1 VALSLAATGGGDR
14 WWISIPFI
22 QRPDPLEESYRLVH
36 RFYVKPVQADL
47 ISQAGLDTLTKFDH
61 DVVVEVTDRELLI
74 KHGTQQVTELPAPAP
89 DDWPAW
95 ARVAGQAIT
104 SAAAVSPR
112 IAKVPED
119 DLEDAVISGTVA
131 ALDPY
136 SQYLPPNSAS
146 RNILRESERTA
157 VDSNDGQARTNGI
170 GTNLPVEQIPLP
182 ASVSLRIDDS
192 IAVIQIRRF
201 TTITGHLV
209 NQALERAFRGQ
220 AKAPGIVLDLRGDP
234 GGMIDAAV
242 QVADVFLD
250 RGRVVVLEGR
260 DPRDRRVF
268 KAKSDGS
275 IYERIPLVV
284 LVDGGSASAAEVVA
298 AALQDNRRALVIG
311 TSTFGKGTSQRIIE
325 LANGGELWLTSAYMR
340 SASGYLLD
348 RHGVIPNICTAEQA
362 DSARAERFHSLV
374 AKKRTSLS
382 EAEWAELRR
391 GCPPS
396 ELQAADALERAKRVL
411 HSRADRPL

>member
-1 VALSLAATGGGDR
+1 MVQRYPWPSHLLVLAAAIVGGC
-14 WWISIPFI
+14 SIPFI

-47 ISQAGLDTLTKFDH
+47 ISQAGLDTLSKFDH

-74 KHGTQQVTELPAPAP
+74 KHGTLQVTELPAPAP
-89 DDWPAW
+89 DDWRAW

-112 IAKVPED
+112 IAKIPED
-119 DLEDAVISGTVA
+119 DIEDAVISGTVA

-146 RNILRESERTA
+146 RNILRESERRA
-157 VDSNDGQARTNGI
+157 VDGQARTNRI
-170 GTNLPVEQIPLP
+170 ATNLPGEQIPLP
-182 ASVSLRIDDS
+182 ASVSWRIDDGV
-192 IAVIQIRRF
+192 AVIQIRRF

-209 NQALERAFRGQ
+209 HQALERAFRGQ
-220 AKAPGIVLDLRGDP
+220 ANASGVVLDLRGDP

-242 QVADVFLD
+242 QVADIFLD
-250 RGRVVVLEGR
+250 HGRVVVLEGR

-268 KAKSDGS
+268 RAKSEGS

-284 LVDGGSASAAEVVA
+284 LADGVSASAAEVVA

-340 SASGYLLD
+340 SAAGYLLD
-348 RHGVIPNICTAEQA
+348 RHGVIPDICTAEQG
-362 DSARAERFHSLV
+362 DSARAERFHALS

-391 GCPPS
+391 TCPPS
-396 ELQAADALERAKRVL
+396 ELQAADALERAKRIL
-411 HSRADRPL
+411 HSRAD